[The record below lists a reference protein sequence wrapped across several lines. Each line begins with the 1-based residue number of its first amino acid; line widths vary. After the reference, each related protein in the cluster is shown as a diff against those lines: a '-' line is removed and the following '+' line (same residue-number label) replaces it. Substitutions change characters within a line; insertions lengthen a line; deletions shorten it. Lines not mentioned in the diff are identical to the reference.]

1 MEEKVPKVET
11 NPDPLFVDIDPDNPV
26 TEIESLCMNCKEQ
39 GTTRLL
45 LTKIPFFKDI
55 IVMSFSCPHCGYRN
69 TSTEDAKE
77 LAPQGIHFVLTVKTS
92 KDMNRRIIKSN
103 FASLSIPCCG
113 LEIPSMTQKGKLSTI
128 EGFISTAKENLNA
141 SLEDGYYSQ
150 MGDNFINE
158 IKETIKKLND
168 ALNGDKFPFEL
179 ILDDPSGNSFI
190 ENPYAPQTDPSIKVS
205 YFERTKEMAEAM
217 GYSLENQKLEQEEEN
232 KEKNEI
238 KEENKEKNEIK
249 EEKKENKEKKIDN
262 KNDQVKLSYYN
273 KKKDFTVYKSN
284 DKYSKMIID
293 FSEGI
298 DDSNSNIDNKVI
310 QFPASCYCCNAPGV
324 LRDCVCSI
332 PYFKEIIISCFK
344 CDECGY
350 KTTEVR
356 GGGGISEKATKFTL
370 SVETEDDL
378 NRDIFKSETSKIVIP
393 EIGFE
398 TDDGS
403 MGSLFTTVEGIID
416 KICDQL
422 YNTPFS
428 TGDSAMNDDINN
440 FITKL
445 RELQQLKQKFTLIL
459 DDPLSNSFI
468 FPIGD
473 NNENDTRLKK
483 EEYERTFEQNEELG
497 INDMKVENYE
507 EDNDNHKKE
516 DKETK
521 EEK

>member
-1 MEEKVPKVET
+1 MEDKNQKSEKDL
-11 NPDPLFVDIDPDNPV
+11 DPLIVNVDPENPV
-26 TEIESLCMNCKEQ
+26 TEIDSLCMNCKEQ

-69 TSTEDAKE
+69 TSLEDAKE

-103 FASLSIPCCG
+103 YASLSVPCCG

-128 EGFISTAKENLNA
+128 EGFISTAKENLSA
-141 SLEDGYYSQ
+141 SLEDGYYAE
-150 MGDNFINE
+150 MGDNYINE
-158 IKETIKKLND
+158 IKQTIKKLSD
-168 ALNGDKFPFEL
+168 TLNGDKFPFEL

-190 ENPYAPQTDPSIKVS
+190 ENPYAPQTDPNIKVS
-205 YFERTKEMAEAM
+205 YFVRTKEMAEAM
-217 GYSLENQKLEQEEEN
+217 GYSLENQKEEQKEIKKEEK
-232 KEKNEI
+232 KEEKKDGDKKEI
-238 KEENKEKNEIK
+238 KEENQNKN
-249 EEKKENKEKKIDN
+249 N
-262 KNDQVKLSYYN
+262 NDQVKLSYYN
-273 KKKDFTVYKSN
+273 KKKDFTVYKSK

-298 DDSNSNIDNKVI
+298 DDSNSNIDNKLI
-310 QFPASCYCCNAPGV
+310 QFPTTCYCCNAPGV

-350 KTTEVR
+350 KTTEVN
-356 GGGGISEKATKFTL
+356 GGGGISEKGTKFTL
-370 SVETEDDL
+370 NVETMEDL
-378 NRDIFKSETSKIVIP
+378 NRDVFKSETSKIVIP

-398 TDDGS
+398 TDEGS

-428 TGDSAMNDDINN
+428 TGDSSVNTEITD
-440 FITKL
+440 FIKKL
-445 RELQQLKQKFTLIL
+445 RELQKLKQKFTLIL

-468 FPIGD
+468 FPKGD
-473 NNENDTRLKK
+473 NNENDPNLKK
-483 EEYERTFEQNEELG
+483 EEYERTFEQNEDLG

-507 EDNDNHKKE
+507 NDNDDKKDENKDKEKKE
-516 DKETK
+516 G
-521 EEK
+521 